1 MPSLSKYKTLGKKLG
16 EYKRTVGKI
25 GGLEYSKEFSE
36 RKGERQRAMYGQ
48 IGASIGSII
57 GLAGDISG
65 IKEQKQFEKDASS
78 LPGII
83 TEKKEYQPLGKFGE
97 RIGLDKRTKDVYK
110 SAYTGRNISPE
121 AMRAIGYQESIG
133 IETKYSDP
141 SSLEKPGIT
150 AGKKAGDK
158 TAGKKA
164 VDKTTD
170 TKAVDKTT
178 DTKAVDKTQTV
189 EGSWENLKE
198 NLEGSWENLK
208 ENLTDEKGLF
218 QGGKEGRV
226 FGRLRDR
233 AEESA
238 LKVPKAHLLKATTE
252 LMSQGTS
259 AIEPATSEGKAL
271 KHQGRVEDGIISS
284 MKFDYRDM
292 FQIPSIKA
300 GMSDF
305 ERNIAKSENMAFW
318 ESGGAEG
325 GVYSDT
331 VMATGEVRPASG
343 FGTALQG
350 GETSIEFGT
359 AVERMRGSISV
370 SESGVSNF
378 LGEESWNMLSKD
390 QRGALTEI
398 GYIMGVEGATKN
410 NLPKMF
416 KAIKDGNMELANQEA
431 MFNME
436 TGEQAKWISQ
446 IGKKRSGRILSKL
459 FPEPYRTPRT
469 ATSSLIAP
477 NFLNE

>member
-150 AGKKAGDK
+150 TD
-158 TAGKKA
+158 TKA

-218 QGGKEGRV
+218 QGGEEGRV

-318 ESGGAEG
+318 ESGGAEE

-359 AVERMRGSISV
+359 AVERLRGGISV

>member
-141 SSLEKPGIT
+141 SNLEKPGIT
-150 AGKKAGDK
+150 ADEKSG
-158 TAGKKA
+158 
-164 VDKTTD
+164 
-170 TKAVDKTT
+170 
-178 DTKAVDKTQTV
+178 DKTQTV

>member
-150 AGKKAGDK
+150 
-158 TAGKKA
+158 
-164 VDKTTD
+164 TD

-178 DTKAVDKTQTV
+178 DTKAGDKTQTV

>member
-141 SSLEKPGIT
+141 SNLEKPGI
-150 AGKKAGDK
+150 
-158 TAGKKA
+158 
-164 VDKTTD
+164 
-170 TKAVDKTT
+170 TT

-208 ENLTDEKGLF
+208 ENLTDEKGLFQGGEEGRMFGRLRDRATDEKGLF

-398 GYIMGVEGATKN
+398 GYIMGVEGAIKN

>member
-141 SSLEKPGIT
+141 SNLEKPGIT
-150 AGKKAGDK
+150 ADEKSG
-158 TAGKKA
+158 
-164 VDKTTD
+164 
-170 TKAVDKTT
+170 
-178 DTKAVDKTQTV
+178 DKTQTV
-189 EGSWENLKE
+189 EGSL
-198 NLEGSWENLK
+198 ENLK